1 MVINAKIYCK
11 IINLLNISMISLIL
25 FLSFISLNN
34 QMKWT
39 IFYSSIVE
47 LRNKNNN
54 IIDYISKTEQ
64 YFLNEI
70 DHQHNIKKTNPDDL
84 IYLIKTKEK
93 ERKNFLSLF
102 VNEWQTT
109 QNNQTFPK
117 FIVIDY
123 SINGESY
130 KYTLSTFK

>member
-93 ERKNFLSLF
+93 KRINFFSS
-102 VNEWQTT
+102 V
-109 QNNQTFPK
+109 
-117 FIVIDY
+117 
-123 SINGESY
+123 
-130 KYTLSTFK
+130 FKEMSRGFDDGRYQRGY